1 MNNAFGRPQKRRQP
15 VINITSLIDVMFLL
29 LIFFMVS
36 SVFRDTIGLDITL
49 PAAATATTQQEAP
62 HDIFITGDGSIT
74 FDGQEGLAI
83 AGLEEALTR
92 LLEEEPDARMA
103 LTADAEADY
112 ADFVAVIDVAR
123 KTGAEKLI
131 IHTKVP
137 DKPSGEPAQS
147 GD

>member
-49 PAAATATTQQEAP
+49 PAAATATAQQEAP
-62 HDIFITGDGSIT
+62 HDIFVTGEGAIT
-74 FDGQEGLAI
+74 FDGQEGLEI
-83 AGLEEALTR
+83 GELEEALAR
-92 LLEEEPDARMA
+92 LLQDEPDARIA
-103 LTADAEADY
+103 LTADAQADY

-123 KTGAEKLI
+123 KTGAAKLI

-137 DKPSGEPAQS
+137 EKQG
-147 GD
+147 GDTTGQ